1 MGYMGMSK
9 IDIIKVALDLA
20 NILVDGGQEIEK
32 IIDMPESQKL
42 VADIKQLVK
51 DLKEV

>member
-1 MGYMGMSK
+1 MSK
-9 IDIIKVALDLA
+9 IDIMKVALDLA
-20 NILVDGGQEIEK
+20 NVLVDAGQEVEK
-32 IIDMPESQKL
+32 VLDMPESQKL